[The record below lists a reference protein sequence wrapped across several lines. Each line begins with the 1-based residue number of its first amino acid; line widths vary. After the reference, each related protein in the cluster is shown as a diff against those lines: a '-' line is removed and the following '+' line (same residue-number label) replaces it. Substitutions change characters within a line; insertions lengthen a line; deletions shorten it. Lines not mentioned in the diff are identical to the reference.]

1 MSGPRAACRT
11 GRGLTRADNAVTTT
25 RPRAPREGG
34 RDGRD
39 SDRGAH
45 PSTHGT
51 TTVGFL
57 TEKEKKFVFPHAGR
71 YEMVAGFLTDA
82 MGGEP
87 TVEAVRIDVERKA
100 ELGLAE

>member
-1 MSGPRAACRT
+1 MPHAAPGAELT
-11 GRGLTRADNAVTTT
+11 TRADNAVTTT

-45 PSTHGT
+45 PSTHDDCRLSDT
-51 TTVGFL
+51 
-57 TEKEKKFVFPHAGR
+57 KRKKFVFPHAGR

>member
-1 MSGPRAACRT
+1 MPHAAP
-11 GRGLTRADNAVTTT
+11 GAELTTRPDNAVTAT

-45 PSTHGT
+45 PTHNDNDCRLSDT
-51 TTVGFL
+51 
-57 TEKEKKFVFPHAGR
+57 KKFVFPHAGR

>member
-1 MSGPRAACRT
+1 M
-11 GRGLTRADNAVTTT
+11 
-25 RPRAPREGG
+25 
-34 RDGRD
+34 
-39 SDRGAH
+39 
-45 PSTHGT
+45 
-51 TTVGFL
+51 
-57 TEKEKKFVFPHAGR
+57 FPHAGR